1 MLEVRSAR
9 SEKLGARHRLG
20 KRRAFLAV
28 AATVIAALGGVSL
41 TATAAQATPTSVV
54 NGNFSSGI
62 AGWEGG
68 RNTRLAPTAS
78 GRNGTAGAR
87 VSNTSTVAATVTLND
102 RVNSASSL
110 VAGHTYRATAWVRA
124 GKAGQAVILRLLEED
139 ASLKVISSKQSY
151 QWRAD
156 TAWKQI
162 TTTYTATR
170 TATSLDV
177 NVLGS
182 RLAPG
187 SALVIDDVTLVDTT
201 AAPPTPGPATAP
213 APTPVAAPA
222 GWNLAWADEFNG
234 TSINRDAWNVDNN
247 STYGDGNNELA
258 CLMDRPENVKVSGG
272 LLTVTAR
279 KEATPI
285 KCKDNDTRFPN
296 GRSYTSGMLTTKNKV
311 DFEYGRFEISA
322 KTPLAQGTS
331 KGLWPAFWLRPTTGG
346 IGELDILEAIGTGKG
361 DAFSANHV
369 VQTIH
374 YDYVGTHS
382 KQGTGYDLPV
392 GTTADGFH
400 NYAVEWAPGS
410 IKWFVDGVKTY
421 ERNLSTTSWIDQAF
435 VNEFYIR
442 LNMAVGG
449 NWPGSPTAETV
460 FPAAFQ
466 VDYVR
471 VYQR

>member
-1 MLEVRSAR
+1 MSLDRPARSKKLSAR
-9 SEKLGARHRLG
+9 HGLGN
-20 KRRAFLAV
+20 RRVFFAV
-28 AATVIAALGGVSL
+28 ATAAMVSLGGVSL
-41 TATAAQATPTSVV
+41 TATAAQAGTISVV
-54 NGNFSSGI
+54 NGNFSSGTT
-62 AGWEGG
+62 GWEGG
-68 RNTRLAPTAS
+68 KNTSLTPTAA
-78 GRNGTAGAR
+78 GRNGTAGTR
-87 VSNTSTVAATVTLND
+87 MSNASSTAATVTLND
-102 RVNSASSL
+102 RVNSASGL
-110 VAGHTYRATAWVRA
+110 IVGHTYQATAWVRTED
-124 GKAGQAVILRLLEED
+124 AGQAVILRLLEED
-139 ASLKVISSKQSY
+139 SSLTVVNSEQSY
-151 QWRAD
+151 QWRSD

-162 TTTYTATR
+162 TTSYTATR
-170 TATSLDV
+170 TSTSLDV
-177 NVLGS
+177 NVVGS

-187 SALVIDDVTLVDTT
+187 GAVVVDDVTLVDTT
-201 AAPPTPGPATAP
+201 ATPPTPAPAPAP

-222 GWNLAWADEFNG
+222 GWSLAWADEFNG
-234 TSINRDAWNVDNN
+234 TAINRDAWNVDNN

-410 IKWFVDGVKTY
+410 ITWFVDGVKTY
-421 ERNLSTTSWIDQAF
+421 ERSLSTTSWIDQAF

-442 LNMAVGG
+442 LNLAVGG

-460 FPAAFQ
+460 FPAAFE